1 MASKWMDGRMAGEL
15 HADTIASSA
24 AHADARD
31 GATVPRPAP
40 LIGVRY
46 GVTAACTLDPA
57 CLGFWI
63 AASTFLWSLI
73 ALVVLL
79 L

>member
-1 MASKWMDGRMAGEL
+1 MAEWQVSYD
-15 HADTIASSA
+15 
-24 AHADARD
+24 
-31 GATVPRPAP
+31 
-40 LIGVRY
+40 
-46 GVTAACTLDPA
+46 VTAACTLDPA

>member
-1 MASKWMDGRMAGEL
+1 MASKWMDGRMVGEL
-15 HADTIASSA
+15 HADRVASPA
-24 AHADARD
+24 AHADARH

-40 LIGVRY
+40 LIGVSY
-46 GVTAACTLDPA
+46 GVTATRTLDPA

>member
-1 MASKWMDGRMAGEL
+1 MASQWMDGRMAGEF
-15 HADTIASSA
+15 HADTIALPA
-24 AHADARD
+24 AHADPRH

-46 GVTAACTLDPA
+46 GVTAARTLDPA

>member
-1 MASKWMDGRMAGEL
+1 MAGEL

-40 LIGVRY
+40 LIGVSY
-46 GVTAACTLDPA
+46 DVTAACTLDPA

-73 ALVVLL
+73 ALAAAML
-79 L
+79 